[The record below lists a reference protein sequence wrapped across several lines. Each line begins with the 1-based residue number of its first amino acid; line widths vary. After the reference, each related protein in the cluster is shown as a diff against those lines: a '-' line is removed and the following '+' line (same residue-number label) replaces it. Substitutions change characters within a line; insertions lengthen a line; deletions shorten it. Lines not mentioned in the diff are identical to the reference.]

1 MSQEVLMDKSQ
12 QSDLAAMLGIA
23 HVEPEVKE
31 GDTDAQTSEE
41 LETDTVQ
48 DETQDAGGEEPQGSE
63 PEGEEAGEG
72 EAAAGEAPVE
82 DENAPVTMKA
92 LREMLQPIVEKI
104 NEARTQEEPK
114 EDQPEALP
122 EVDFIG
128 DSDIDEVTTDKV
140 KFNKAL
146 HKAADHGY
154 NKAIEQMLRILPG
167 IVTKVAAVEVQNQAA
182 AMEFYRA
189 NDDLIPHK
197 ASVAK
202 IYMELLSKNLGK
214 DPYELLK
221 DLAPEARKRLKLKA
235 KGGTNLSLKP
245 GGKKPGFAPGSAAG
259 KRGGAP
265 TPTEKGTIKSD
276 IGKMLNLR

>member
-1 MSQEVLMDKSQ
+1 MNQGTVMDKSQ
-12 QSDLAAMLGIA
+12 QNDLAAMLGVA

-41 LETDTVQ
+41 LETDTGQGEV
-48 DETQDAGGEEPQGSE
+48 QDAGGEESQGSE
-63 PEGEEAGEG
+63 SEGEEAGEG
-72 EAAAGEAPVE
+72 EAAEEEASAE
-82 DENAPVTMKA
+82 DTPITMRA
-92 LREMLQPIVEKI
+92 LMEVLQPIVDKI
-104 NEARTQEEPK
+104 NESKTQEKPK

-122 EVDFIG
+122 EMDFIG
-128 DSDIDEVTTDKV
+128 DEDIDDVTTDKA
-140 KFNKAL
+140 KFNKLL
-146 HKAADHGY
+146 HKASDHGY

-202 IYMELLSKNLGK
+202 IYNELLGKNPSK

-221 DLAPEARKRLKLKA
+221 DLAPEARKRLKLKP
-235 KGGTNLSLKP
+235 KGGGANTQQKP
-245 GGKKPGFAPGSAAG
+245 EFKKPGFAPGSATG

-265 TPTEKGTIKSD
+265 VKENPVKSD
-276 IGKMLNLR
+276 LGKMLNLR